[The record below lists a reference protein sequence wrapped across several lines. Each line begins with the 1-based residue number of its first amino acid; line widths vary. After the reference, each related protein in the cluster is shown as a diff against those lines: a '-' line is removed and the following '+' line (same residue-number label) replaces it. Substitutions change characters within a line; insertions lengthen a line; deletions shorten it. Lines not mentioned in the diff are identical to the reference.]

1 MARIYAN
8 LIKKNKKT
16 LNDVP
21 LKDLEAVKAI
31 LIAEGYQIDEGE

>member
-1 MARIYAN
+1 MAYIYVS

-21 LKDLEAVKAI
+21 SNLLEEVKSI
-31 LIAEGYQIDEGE
+31 LESEGLI